1 MPITP
6 QDYAEDAINGA
17 RLERLAKNIATKI
30 NTKQDVVD
38 VEFDSANGMI
48 VLNNIN
54 IRVASST

>member
-6 QDYAEDAINGA
+6 QDYNADAIKGVQ
-17 RLERLAKNIATKI
+17 LERLAKNIATKI

-38 VEFDSANGMI
+38 AEYDSANGMI

-54 IRVASST
+54 ISVASST

>member
-6 QDYAEDAINGA
+6 QDYNDDAIKGA
-17 RLERLAKNIATKI
+17 QLGRIAKNIATKI